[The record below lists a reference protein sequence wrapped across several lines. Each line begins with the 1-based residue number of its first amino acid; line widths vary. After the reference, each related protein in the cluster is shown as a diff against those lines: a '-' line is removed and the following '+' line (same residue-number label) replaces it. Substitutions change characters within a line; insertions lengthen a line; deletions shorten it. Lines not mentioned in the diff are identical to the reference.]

1 MIAAPRKRIILQ
13 DGEQVKSD
21 RPAGDDEGFSPAAKI
36 EDRPKVAMKVL
47 LTVGKYP
54 GSTSTS
60 DGRPMPQSG

>member
-1 MIAAPRKRIILQ
+1 MIAPRQRIILQ

-47 LTVGKYP
+47 LTVGKL
-54 GSTSTS
+54 SALTT
-60 DGRPMPQSG
+60 